1 MKKKQLLRGFL
12 VVWAFTLVTSLAV
25 VYGGGL
31 GFYITQNGGGGDT
44 VTYIDLGKVGNPVIT
59 LDGSTVSSGKTFTIP
74 YDGKATILCTV
85 RSPVTSVQPT
95 MALFD
100 ITDILTPLDSGIQTE
115 RYGEHT
121 QSVEVN
127 WNELEKDRTTVQ
139 FRFWG
144 KIDSVTYYSGS
155 TFTFVLLRGVEP
167 VATTTTT
174 PPTTTP
180 TTTPTT
186 PTDTTPQYPLP
197 DGPNPIYDPEYQMM
211 IKTGYAMV
219 IVVIHIIVLP
229 IGLFAIARRKN

>member
-1 MKKKQLLRGFL
+1 MKKKQLARMFL
-12 VVWAFTLVTSLAV
+12 IIWTFTLVTSLAV

-31 GFYITQNGGGGDT
+31 GFVVTQNGGGGER
-44 VTYIDLGKVGNPVIT
+44 VTYIDLGRVGNPIIT
-59 LDGSTVSSGKTFTIP
+59 LDGSTVSSDKTFTIP

-85 RSPVTSVQPT
+85 MSPVTSVQPT

-115 RYGEHT
+115 SYGEHT

-127 WNELEKDRTTVQ
+127 WNELKKDRTTVQ

-144 KIDSVTYYSGS
+144 KIDYVTYYSGS

-174 PPTTTP
+174 TP

-186 PTDTTPQYPLP
+186 PTPEYPLP

-219 IVVIHIIVLP
+219 IVVIHIIILP
-229 IGLFAIARRKN
+229 IGLFAIGRRR